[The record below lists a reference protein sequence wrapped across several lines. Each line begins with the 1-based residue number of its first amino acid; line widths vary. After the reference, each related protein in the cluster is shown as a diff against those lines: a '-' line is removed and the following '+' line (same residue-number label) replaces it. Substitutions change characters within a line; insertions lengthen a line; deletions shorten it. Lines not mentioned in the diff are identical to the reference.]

1 MAENITSLYD
11 IYNRPNDAGKATDIQ
26 ADDLVYLQRGTGS
39 NRNKC
44 IKGSDM
50 KLSSALVIAAAGDT
64 VPGNLINKLDN
75 SGDIAFDDFNAAGGK
90 KIKAELKTNV
100 VDADHLKSNSVTTAK
115 IAEGAVTESK
125 MALNS
130 VQTAAIK
137 DLAVTT
143 AKLANA
149 SVSTDKLQNNAV
161 TGAKLGMSVID
172 QKYAAVNVYISEDFD
187 ANNKLDHLVHQ
198 FSAVGPGGIIDINLY
213 VLVSWEGYFGDA
225 KFEIR
230 KSGSSTAEST
240 WEVDEHLEIENIE
253 LSRRMVV
260 KNGSSESVNYELHLL
275 GDANGYTWPSGI
287 SGFLA
292 CKADIRGVSI
302 A

>member
-1 MAENITSLYD
+1 MVENITSLYD

-26 ADDLVYLQRGTGS
+26 SDDMFFMQRGTGS

-44 IKGSDM
+44 IKGSDIIA
-50 KLSSALVIAAAGDT
+50 STGLVIAGTGD
-64 VPGNLINKLDN
+64 PLPLPLIQKLYN
-75 SGDIAFDDFNAAGGK
+75 SDTIAFDDVTVAGNR
-90 KIKAELKTNV
+90 KITAELNGNS
-100 VDADHLKSNSVTTAK
+100 VDTAHLKSSSVTTAK

-125 MALNS
+125 IAINS
-130 VQTAAIK
+130 IQEQAIK
-137 DLAVTT
+137 NLAVTT
-143 AKLANA
+143 AKLGNA

-172 QKYAAVNVYISEDFD
+172 QQYDVNVLISEDFD

-213 VLVSWEGYFGDA
+213 VLVSWDSYFGDA